1 MAAGLVRL
9 AEGPMELV
17 RAPPIRYSSGS
28 MLPQKLPLVPAG
40 LLCLLLLAPPLE
52 AEASSGPAGPAA
64 ANASAAPA
72 ATGLSSPGP
81 SAAAQSGGAA
91 PGASAS
97 LPSCPIL
104 PDDPA
109 PLLGLGLAESYLRL
123 GAPASVA
130 AFRGV
135 EAWQDDVVFSFGSG
149 YSLFWFGD
157 RLWQIRFTPGYGGS
171 VYGLFLGDGKDKVYS
186 LLGAPFYEAEG
197 SLVYRLPYRGYPVR
211 LRVVV
216 AEGRVADLYLYRADF

>member
-1 MAAGLVRL
+1 
-9 AEGPMELV
+9 
-17 RAPPIRYSSGS
+17 
-28 MLPQKLPLVPAG
+28 MLPQKFPLLPAG
-40 LLCLLLLAPPLE
+40 LLCLLLFAPPLQ
-52 AEASSGPAGPAA
+52 AEASSGPAAA
-64 ANASAAPA
+64 STQGAASPA
-72 ATGLSSPGP
+72 ATGTASPG
-81 SAAAQSGGAA
+81 AAQAGGPAPGAA
-91 PGASAS
+91 PA

-109 PLLGLGLAESYLRL
+109 PLLGLSLAESYLRL

-130 AFRGV
+130 AFRGA

>member
-1 MAAGLVRL
+1 MRKPVAFLVL
-9 AEGPMELV
+9 ALV
-17 RAPPIRYSSGS
+17 AF
-28 MLPQKLPLVPAG
+28 
-40 LLCLLLLAPPLE
+40 LCDARLLAQG
-52 AEASSGPAGPAA
+52 ASPAA
-64 ANASAAPA
+64 SGGAG
-72 ATGLSSPGP
+72 ATGLD
-81 SAAAQSGGAA
+81 GGAA
-91 PGASAS
+91 V
-97 LPSCPIL
+97 L

-109 PLLGLGLAESYLRL
+109 SLLGMGLVDALARF
-123 GAPASVA
+123 GAPSRVEVS
-130 AFRGV
+130 RGA
-135 EAWQDDVVFSFGSG
+135 EAWQDDVVFSFGAG

-216 AEGRVADLYLYRADF
+216 AEGRIADLYLYRADF